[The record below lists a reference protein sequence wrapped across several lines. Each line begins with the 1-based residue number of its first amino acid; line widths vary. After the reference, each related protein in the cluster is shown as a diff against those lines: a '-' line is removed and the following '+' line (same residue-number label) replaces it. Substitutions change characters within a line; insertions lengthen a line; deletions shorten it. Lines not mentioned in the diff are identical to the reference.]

1 MFRAL
6 RRKLFRLIVVSG
18 AGAAA
23 NYFFDSE
30 RGPQRRAQAKDQAN
44 GLLRRPG
51 GDTGGPA
58 AHAANIF
65 DTPASSAPV
74 TGNFRPEAGAAA
86 APTMTDVLMTP
97 DVALT
102 PTGDV
107 DALIVDPAPGAAS
120 RPGPVGGL

>member
-44 GLLRRPG
+44 GLLRRG
-51 GDTGGPA
+51 GADVGGA
-58 AHAANIF
+58 SEHGANIF
-65 DTPASSAPV
+65 DTPTSPTPASGAA
-74 TGNFRPEAGAAA
+74 RPEAGAVVASV
-86 APTMTDVLMTP
+86 TEVLVTP
-97 DVALT
+97 DVAISHT
-102 PTGDV
+102 EEV
-107 DALIVDPAPGAAS
+107 EALIVDPVAGTAS
-120 RPGPVGGL
+120 RPTPGTP